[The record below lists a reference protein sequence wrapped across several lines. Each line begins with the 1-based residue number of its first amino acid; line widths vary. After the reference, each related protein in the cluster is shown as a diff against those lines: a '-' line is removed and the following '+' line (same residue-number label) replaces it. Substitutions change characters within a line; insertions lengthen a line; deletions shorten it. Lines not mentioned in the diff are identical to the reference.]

1 MKKELDFLN
10 NNILNNTSAVIA
22 CSGGPDSM
30 CLLYLLNSLKIEKNL
45 QLICAHVN
53 HKIRQESE
61 KEAQMVQKYCKENG
75 IIFELLEINE
85 YKKERFSEADARKKR
100 YIFFNEVITKYHAKY
115 LLTAH
120 HGDDLI
126 ETILMRITRGSNLSG
141 YVGIKQ
147 INDNGSYILLRPL
160 LTTNK
165 ENILKYNNQNNIKY
179 SIDKSNEDIRYT
191 RNRYRKE
198 ILPFLKKENTN
209 VHLKYLKFSEELIN
223 YDSFVNEYIKKQ
235 NIIVDNNIVIN
246 KILKENEFIK
256 KKSIELL
263 IKEIQKKDNLQISDK
278 NSEDIL
284 KLINKPNKIIDL
296 NNGYKC
302 VNESGLLKIVKYKN
316 VNFTETIL
324 DKDVKYGD
332 FNFLFNSDVG
342 NNSNYIIYLNSKE
355 IYLPLKIR
363 SKKSGDKIEV
373 KNLNGHKKI
382 SDIFI
387 EKKIPKYKRNN
398 YPIVV
403 DSKNNILWIPGL
415 KKSKFSKDKSEK
427 YDIIIK
433 CEAR

>member
-1 MKKELDFLN
+1 M
-10 NNILNNTSAVIA
+10 
-22 CSGGPDSM
+22 
-30 CLLYLLNSLKIEKNL
+30 
-45 QLICAHVN
+45 
-53 HKIRQESE
+53 
-61 KEAQMVQKYCKENG
+61 
-75 IIFELLEINE
+75 
-85 YKKERFSEADARKKR
+85 
-100 YIFFNEVITKYHAKY
+100 
-115 LLTAH
+115 
-120 HGDDLI
+120 
-126 ETILMRITRGSNLSG
+126 
-141 YVGIKQ
+141 
-147 INDNGSYILLRPL
+147 
-160 LTTNK
+160 
-165 ENILKYNNQNNIKY
+165 
-179 SIDKSNEDIRYT
+179 
-191 RNRYRKE
+191 
-198 ILPFLKKENTN
+198 
-209 VHLKYLKFSEELIN
+209 
-223 YDSFVNEYIKKQ
+223 
-235 NIIVDNNIVIN
+235 
-246 KILKENEFIK
+246 KENEFIK

-332 FNFLFNSDVG
+332 FNFLFNSDGG

>member
-61 KEAQMVQKYCKENG
+61 KEAQMVQKYCKEND

>member
-61 KEAQMVQKYCKENG
+61 KEAQIVQKYCKENG

-85 YKKERFSEADARKKR
+85 YKKERFSEEDARKKR

-302 VNESGLLKIVKYKN
+302 INESGLLKIVKYKN

-332 FNFLFNSDVG
+332 FNFLFNSDGG
-342 NNSNYIIYLNSKE
+342 NSSNYIIYLNSKE

>member
-61 KEAQMVQKYCKENG
+61 KEAQIVQKYCKENG

-85 YKKERFSEADARKKR
+85 YKKERFSEEDARKKR

-141 YVGIKQ
+141 YIGIKQ

-223 YDSFVNEYIKKQ
+223 YDSFVNEYIKRQ
-235 NIIVDNNIVIN
+235 SIIVDNNIVIN

-332 FNFLFNSDVG
+332 FNFLFNSDGG

>member
-61 KEAQMVQKYCKENG
+61 NEAQMVQKYCKENG

-85 YKKERFSEADARKKR
+85 YKKERFSEEDARKKR

-302 VNESGLLKIVKYKN
+302 INESGLLKIVKYKN

-332 FNFLFNSDVG
+332 FNFLFNSDGG
-342 NNSNYIIYLNSKE
+342 NSSNYIIYLNSKE

>member
-85 YKKERFSEADARKKR
+85 YKKERFSEEDARKKR

-332 FNFLFNSDVG
+332 FNFLFNSDGG
-342 NNSNYIIYLNSKE
+342 NSSNYIIYLNSKE

>member
-1 MKKELDFLN
+1 
-10 NNILNNTSAVIA
+10 
-22 CSGGPDSM
+22 
-30 CLLYLLNSLKIEKNL
+30 
-45 QLICAHVN
+45 
-53 HKIRQESE
+53 
-61 KEAQMVQKYCKENG
+61 MVQKYCKENG

-332 FNFLFNSDVG
+332 FNFLFNSDGG

>member
-85 YKKERFSEADARKKR
+85 YKKERFSEEDARKKR

-141 YVGIKQ
+141 YIGIKQ

-209 VHLKYLKFSEELIN
+209 VHLKYLKFSRIIFEN
-223 YDSFVNEYIKKQ
+223 KK
-235 NIIVDNNIVIN
+235 
-246 KILKENEFIK
+246 
-256 KKSIELL
+256 
-263 IKEIQKKDNLQISDK
+263 
-278 NSEDIL
+278 
-284 KLINKPNKIIDL
+284 
-296 NNGYKC
+296 
-302 VNESGLLKIVKYKN
+302 GLMRK
-316 VNFTETIL
+316 
-324 DKDVKYGD
+324 
-332 FNFLFNSDVG
+332 
-342 NNSNYIIYLNSKE
+342 
-355 IYLPLKIR
+355 
-363 SKKSGDKIEV
+363 
-373 KNLNGHKKI
+373 
-382 SDIFI
+382 
-387 EKKIPKYKRNN
+387 
-398 YPIVV
+398 
-403 DSKNNILWIPGL
+403 
-415 KKSKFSKDKSEK
+415 
-427 YDIIIK
+427 
-433 CEAR
+433 